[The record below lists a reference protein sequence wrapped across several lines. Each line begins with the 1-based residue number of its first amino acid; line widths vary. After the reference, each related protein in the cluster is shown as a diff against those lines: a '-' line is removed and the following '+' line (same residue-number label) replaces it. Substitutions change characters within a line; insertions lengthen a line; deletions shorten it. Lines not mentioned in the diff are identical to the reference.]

1 MKYLLILFISLASN
15 LALASY
21 HGGDGGD
28 GSTGSSDS
36 GYGSGGSAAAAL
48 VGVGL
53 IAYFVINRDSD
64 EAEAEFNT
72 NTDRNRFEIDFLQD
86 DSKFAGLSEDFA
98 GRNKFQ
104 INFKYNIN

>member
-1 MKYLLILFISLASN
+1 MKYIFILFLSLASN

-21 HGGDGGD
+21 HEGE
-28 GSTGSSDS
+28 GSSGSSDS

-53 IAYFVINRDSD
+53 VAYFVINRNTD
-64 EAEAEFNT
+64 EAESEFNKDM
-72 NTDRNRFEIDFLQD
+72 NKKRFEIDFLQD
-86 DSKFAGLSEDFA
+86 NAKFVGLSEDFITS
-98 GRNKFQ
+98 NKFQ

>member
-21 HGGDGGD
+21 HGGAEGE

-36 GYGSGGSAAAAL
+36 GYGSGGAAAAL

-53 IAYFVINRDSD
+53 VAYFVINRNTD
-64 EAEAEFNT
+64 ETEAEFNA
-72 NTDRNRFEIDFLQD
+72 NTYRKRFEIDFLQD
-86 DSKFAGLSEDFA
+86 NSKFAGFSEDFA
-98 GRNKFQ
+98 GKNKFQ
-104 INFKYNIN
+104 MNFKYNIN

>member
-1 MKYLLILFISLASN
+1 MRYLLILFISLTSN

-21 HGGDGGD
+21 HGGD

-53 IAYFVINRDSD
+53 IAYFVINRNTD

-72 NTDRNRFEIDFLQD
+72 NTDKKRFEIDFLQD

-104 INFKYNIN
+104 MNFKYNIN